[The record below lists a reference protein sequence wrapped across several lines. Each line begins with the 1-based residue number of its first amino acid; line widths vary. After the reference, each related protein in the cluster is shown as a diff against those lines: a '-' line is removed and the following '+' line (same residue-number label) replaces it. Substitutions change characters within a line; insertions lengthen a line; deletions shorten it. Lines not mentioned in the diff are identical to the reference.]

1 MQDECVPESPMR
13 KNESRQDHRLPLAT
27 IAEPTLPLPIESNSW
42 AMPGDDGLGFD
53 DEQCRSPSST
63 PARAKRTGSG
73 QPNGV
78 TIDGHRG
85 QVVGPRADGGDRRL
99 QSKVSSKTI
108 SQEEFWIKLKD

>member
-1 MQDECVPESPMR
+1 MR
-13 KNESRQDHRLPLAT
+13 KSESRQNHRLPLAT

-53 DEQCRSPSST
+53 DEQCRSPSFHTCES
-63 PARAKRTGSG
+63 
-73 QPNGV
+73 Q